1 MTDDDKD
8 AIFRRMEAVE
18 RRRLLAD
25 LRAKVEALP
34 EDAVLYRGNILDL
47 IAGISDD

>member
-1 MTDDDKD
+1 MSEM
-8 AIFRRMEAVE
+8 AEYLQSAVDE
-18 RRRLLAD
+18 YKEN

-47 IAGISDD
+47 IAGISDE